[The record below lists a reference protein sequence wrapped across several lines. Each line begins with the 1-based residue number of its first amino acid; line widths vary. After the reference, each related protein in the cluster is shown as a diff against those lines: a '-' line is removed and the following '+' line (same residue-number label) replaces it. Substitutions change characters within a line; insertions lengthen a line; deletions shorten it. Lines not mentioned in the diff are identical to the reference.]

1 MKIFNDATSPFGR
14 KTIVAAMER
23 SIAAEEVFVD
33 LNTTTLDRWN
43 PLRQIPTLVLPSGA
57 AIYDSDVIVQFLDRQ
72 HDGPPLVPAAD
83 APTVLTRMSLANG
96 LMEATLQRRV
106 ETLRPDGERSPGFI
120 AKQEAR
126 IARVLAAI
134 NADLG
139 ALGAATAALRGDQIT
154 TAVAL
159 GYVDFRFN
167 DQWHGQYPALA
178 SWYAEMMKRRSLA
191 LTVPT
196 RTAPIPL
203 SEMTRR

>member
-1 MKIFNDATSPFGR
+1 MRT
-14 KTIVAAMER
+14 AALFAKMRQRLGGER
-23 SIAAEEVFVD
+23 LTEGVSRQAA
-33 LNTTTLDRWN
+33 R
-43 PLRQIPTLVLPSGA
+43 R
-57 AIYDSDVIVQFLDRQ
+57 
-72 HDGPPLVPAAD
+72 
-83 APTVLTRMSLANG
+83 
-96 LMEATLQRRV
+96 ATLQRRV